1 MLKSLSIGGLIGG
14 LVLFAWG
21 VVSWMLLP
29 WHLATLE
36 KFKDEAKVAQAL
48 TANATKSGVYLLP
61 NVHKHE
67 PGMPEA
73 KAKKAEAKGKKA
85 EAKGK
90 KAEAKGKKTEAKRKK
105 AEAEGMKRMIQGPF
119 MFAAVNLQGTSGSG
133 AALPIQLV
141 TSIVSA
147 FLATWLLMNTTLPGY
162 WPRVGFLVVLAL
174 TAGVICHV
182 PDWNWWG
189 FSAGYTAVAFADLL
203 IGWTLAGL
211 AIAKVT

>member
-1 MLKSLSIGGLIGG
+1 MLKALLLGEILDG
-14 LVLFAWG
+14 LVLVAWG

-67 PGMPEA
+67 PGLPEA

-85 EAKGK
+85 
-90 KAEAKGKKTEAKRKK
+90 EAKRKK

-119 MFAAVNLQGTSGSG
+119 MFAAVSLQGTSGSG

-141 TSIVSA
+141 TTIVSA
-147 FLATWLLMNTTLPGY
+147 LLATWLLTNSTLPGY
-162 WPRVGFLVVLAL
+162 WPRVGFL
-174 TAGVICHV
+174 AGVAL
-182 PDWNWWG
+182 P
-189 FSAGYTAVAFADLL
+189 
-203 IGWTLAGL
+203 
-211 AIAKVT
+211 

>member
-1 MLKSLSIGGLIGG
+1 MLKSLSLGGLIGG

-36 KFKDEAKVAQAL
+36 KFKDENKVAQTL

-61 NVHKHE
+61 NIHKHE

-73 KAKKAEAKGKKA
+73 KAKKAEAKG
-85 EAKGK
+85 
-90 KAEAKGKKTEAKRKK
+90 KK

-211 AIAKVT
+211 AIVKVT

>member
-1 MLKSLSIGGLIGG
+1 MLKSLSLGGLIGG

-73 KAKKAEAKGKKA
+73 KAKKAEARGKKA

-90 KAEAKGKKTEAKRKK
+90 KAEARRK
-105 AEAEGMKRMIQGPF
+105 EAESEGRKGRIQGPF
-119 MFAAVNLQGTSGSG
+119 MVG
-133 AALPIQLV
+133 AA
-141 TSIVSA
+141 
-147 FLATWLLMNTTLPGY
+147 NRPGASDSCA
-162 WPRVGFLVVLAL
+162 AL
-174 TAGVICHV
+174 HIER
-182 PDWNWWG
+182 
-189 FSAGYTAVAFADLL
+189 
-203 IGWTLAGL
+203 
-211 AIAKVT
+211 

>member
-1 MLKSLSIGGLIGG
+1 

-67 PGMPEA
+67 PGITEAKAKRAEA

-85 EAKGK
+85 
-90 KAEAKGKKTEAKRKK
+90 EAKRKK

-119 MFAAVNLQGTSGSG
+119 MFAAVSLQGTSGSG

-141 TSIVSA
+141 TTIVSA
-147 FLATWLLMNTTLPGY
+147 LLATWLLTNSTLPGY

-189 FSAGYTAVAFADLL
+189 FSASYTAVAFADLL

-211 AIAKVT
+211 VIAKVT

>member
-1 MLKSLSIGGLIGG
+1 MLKSLSLGGLIGG

-85 EAKGK
+85 EAK
-90 KAEAKGKKTEAKRKK
+90 RKK

-141 TSIVSA
+141 TTIVSA
-147 FLATWLLMNTTLPGY
+147 LLATWLLMNTTLPGY

-211 AIAKVT
+211 AIVKVT

>member
-1 MLKSLSIGGLIGG
+1 MLKSLSLGGLIGG

-85 EAKGK
+85 E
-90 KAEAKGKKTEAKRKK
+90 TKRKK
-105 AEAEGMKRMIQGPF
+105 VEVERMKRMIQGPF
-119 MFAAVNLQGTSGSG
+119 MFAAVSLQGTSGSG

-141 TSIVSA
+141 TTIVSA
-147 FLATWLLMNTTLPGY
+147 LLATWLLMNTTLPGY

-211 AIAKVT
+211 AIVKVT

>member
-1 MLKSLSIGGLIGG
+1 MLKSLSLGGLIGG

-36 KFKDEAKVAQAL
+36 KFKDEDKVAQAL

-85 EAKGK
+85 EAK
-90 KAEAKGKKTEAKRKK
+90 RKK

-119 MFAAVNLQGTSGSG
+119 MFAAVSLQGTSGSG

-147 FLATWLLMNTTLPGY
+147 LLATWLLTNSTLPGY

-189 FSAGYTAVAFADLL
+189 FSARYPAVAFAGLL
-203 IGWTLAGL
+203 TGWTRDGL
-211 AIAKVT
+211 VIAKVTSR

>member
-85 EAKGK
+85 EAK
-90 KAEAKGKKTEAKRKK
+90 RKK
-105 AEAEGMKRMIQGPF
+105 AEAEGMKRMIQGPV

-147 FLATWLLMNTTLPGY
+147 FLATWLLMNATLPGY

-211 AIAKVT
+211 VIAKVT

>member
-1 MLKSLSIGGLIGG
+1 MLKSLSLGGLIGG

-36 KFKDEAKVAQAL
+36 KFKDEDKVAQAL

-73 KAKKAEAKGKKA
+73 KAKKAE
-85 EAKGK
+85 
-90 KAEAKGKKTEAKRKK
+90 TKRKK

-119 MFAAVNLQGTSGSG
+119 MFAAVSLQGTSGSG
-133 AALPIQLV
+133 AALPVQLV

-147 FLATWLLMNTTLPGY
+147 FLATWLLMNATLPGY

-211 AIAKVT
+211 VIAKVT

>member
-1 MLKSLSIGGLIGG
+1 MLKALSLGGLIGG

-85 EAKGK
+85 EAKQK
-90 KAEAKGKKTEAKRKK
+90 KAEVERKK

-119 MFAAVNLQGTSGSG
+119 MFAAVSLQGTSGSG

-147 FLATWLLMNTTLPGY
+147 ILATWLLMNATLPSY
-162 WPRVGFLVVLAL
+162 WHRVGFLVVVAV

-189 FSAGYTAVAFADLL
+189 FSAGYTAVAFADLI
-203 IGWTLAGL
+203 IGWTLAGMV
-211 AIAKVT
+211 IAKVTASGSTWS

>member
-1 MLKSLSIGGLIGG
+1 MLKSLSLGGMIGG

-36 KFKDEAKVAQAL
+36 KFKDETKVAQAL
-48 TANATKSGVYLLP
+48 TANAAKSGVYLLP

-67 PGMPEA
+67 PVMT
-73 KAKKAEAKGKKA
+73 EAKGKKA
-85 EAKGK
+85 EAKAK
-90 KAEAKGKKTEAKRKK
+90 KAEAKRKK
-105 AEAEGMKRMIQGPF
+105 AEAEGMIRMVQGSV

-133 AALPIQLV
+133 AALPIQLA

-147 FLATWLLMNTTLPGY
+147 FLATWLLVKVALPGY
-162 WPRVGFLVVLAL
+162 GQRVVFVVVLAL

-211 AIAKVT
+211 VMAKVTSSSPT

>member
-1 MLKSLSIGGLIGG
+1 MLKSLSLGGLIGG

-36 KFKDEAKVAQAL
+36 KFKDEDKVAQAL

-85 EAKGK
+85 EATGK
-90 KAEAKGKKTEAKRKK
+90 KAEAKRKK
-105 AEAEGMKRMIQGPF
+105 AEA
-119 MFAAVNLQGTSGSG
+119 
-133 AALPIQLV
+133 
-141 TSIVSA
+141 
-147 FLATWLLMNTTLPGY
+147 
-162 WPRVGFLVVLAL
+162 
-174 TAGVICHV
+174 
-182 PDWNWWG
+182 
-189 FSAGYTAVAFADLL
+189 
-203 IGWTLAGL
+203 
-211 AIAKVT
+211 

>member
-1 MLKSLSIGGLIGG
+1 MLKSISLGGLIGG

-73 KAKKAEAKGKKA
+73 KAKKAEAKRKKA
-85 EAKGK
+85 ETKRE
-90 KAEAKGKKTEAKRKK
+90 KAETKRKK
-105 AEAEGMKRMIQGPF
+105 AEAEGMKRMIQGPV

-211 AIAKVT
+211 AIVKVT

>member
-1 MLKSLSIGGLIGG
+1 MLKSLSLGGLIGG
-14 LVLFAWG
+14 MVLFAWG

-73 KAKKAEAKGKKA
+73 KGKKA

-90 KAEAKGKKTEAKRKK
+90 KAETKRKKVEVERKKAEAERKK

-119 MFAAVNLQGTSGSG
+119 
-133 AALPIQLV
+133 
-141 TSIVSA
+141 
-147 FLATWLLMNTTLPGY
+147 
-162 WPRVGFLVVLAL
+162 
-174 TAGVICHV
+174 
-182 PDWNWWG
+182 
-189 FSAGYTAVAFADLL
+189 
-203 IGWTLAGL
+203 
-211 AIAKVT
+211 

>member
-1 MLKSLSIGGLIGG
+1 MLKALSLGGLIGG

-48 TANATKSGVYLLP
+48 TANATTSGVYLLP

-67 PGMPEA
+67 PGLTEA
-73 KAKKAEAKGKKA
+73 KGKKAEMKGKKA

-90 KAEAKGKKTEAKRKK
+90 KAEAKRKK
-105 AEAEGMKRMIQGPF
+105 AEAEGMKRMIQGLF

-133 AALPIQLV
+133 AALPVQLV

-147 FLATWLLMNTTLPGY
+147 ILATWLLMNTTLPSY
-162 WPRVGFLVVLAL
+162 WQRVGFLVILAL

-182 PDWNWWG
+182 PNWNWWG
-189 FSAGYTAVAFADLL
+189 FSASYTAVAFADLL
-203 IGWTLAGL
+203 IGWALAGL
-211 AIAKVT
+211 VIAKVTSSGSTWS

>member
-1 MLKSLSIGGLIGG
+1 MLKSISLGGLIGG

-85 EAKGK
+85 EDRKSTRLNSSHSQISYAVFCLK
-90 KAEAKGKKTEAKRKK
+90 KKKH
-105 AEAEGMKRMIQGPF
+105 
-119 MFAAVNLQGTSGSG
+119 ND
-133 AALPIQLV
+133 LV
-141 TSIVSA
+141 LRS
-147 FLATWLLMNTTLPGY
+147 
-162 WPRVGFLVVLAL
+162 
-174 TAGVICHV
+174 TAH
-182 PDWNWWG
+182 PH
-189 FSAGYTAVAFADLL
+189 SS
-203 IGWTLAGL
+203 
-211 AIAKVT
+211 

>member
-1 MLKSLSIGGLIGG
+1 MLKSLLLGGILGG

-67 PGMPEA
+67 PGLPAA
-73 KAKKAEAKGKKA
+73 KAKRAEAKGKKA
-85 EAKGK
+85 EAKAK
-90 KAEAKGKKTEAKRKK
+90 KAEAKRKK

-119 MFAAVNLQGTSGSG
+119 MFAAVSLQGRSGSG
-133 AALPIQLV
+133 AALPLQV
-141 TSIVSA
+141 G
-147 FLATWLLMNTTLPGY
+147 TTNVI
-162 WPRVGFLVVLAL
+162 PRL
-174 TAGVICHV
+174 
-182 PDWNWWG
+182 
-189 FSAGYTAVAFADLL
+189 
-203 IGWTLAGL
+203 
-211 AIAKVT
+211 

>member
-1 MLKSLSIGGLIGG
+1 MLKSLSLGGLIGG

-85 EAKGK
+85 EAK
-90 KAEAKGKKTEAKRKK
+90 RKK

-119 MFAAVNLQGTSGSG
+119 MFAAVSLQGTSGSG

-189 FSAGYTAVAFADLL
+189 FSASYTAVAFADLL

-211 AIAKVT
+211 AIVKV